1 MKKRE
6 RELQKAREEQILFLI
21 AKTQKEA
28 MESEITEE
36 DLEDVVLSERF
47 IRRRDALLAS
57 LRDDEEWKKRFSTE
71 DSDSSDD

>member
-57 LRDDEEWKKRFSTE
+57 LRDDEEWKKRFSTD

>member
-28 MESEITEE
+28 MESEIAEE

-57 LRDDEEWKKRFSTE
+57 LRDDEEWKKRFSTD